1 MLAML
6 ANPVAVAAENTL
18 PSLGDTERGV
28 LSPVVERRLGEEIMR
43 SIWHDPDYL
52 DDDPLLEYLD
62 RFGNSL
68 VASYPGARGEAN
80 YEYTFFPVRDGA
92 INAFALPG
100 GFIGVHSGLI
110 LAAQTESELGSV
122 MAHEIGHV
130 AQRHIA
136 RGLGQQQ
143 QDAVIPLAALLLA
156 ILASRSSGGDAA
168 IAAIQG
174 GQGLSLQRQL
184 NFSRE
189 LEREADRVGF
199 QILRDAKFDT
209 SGMVAFFGRLQ
220 AASRGYSDSV
230 PAYLSSHPL
239 TTERIADI
247 SGRVREQRYKQHV
260 DSLDFHLIRAR
271 VRVLQDPSTQGLL
284 ETEQIFQT
292 QLLQHVAAQVAAAK
306 YGMAVIALKRGELGK
321 AQQWLQDARRS
332 AAKEANS
339 PIFVS
344 LALDIKLAPGQ
355 TPEAVRQALPEARV
369 AHAQFPLSRGIAR
382 QLADALSAN
391 GRQAEAATYLRDQIQ
406 LYRNEYKLQ
415 QQLAKVYADQGKLAL
430 QHIAL
435 AEAYVLQGT
444 LQSALDQLNLARRAP
459 DATFYD
465 QSVIDARERELQ
477 ARRREELK
485 ERKR

>member
-1 MLAML
+1 MLAIL
-6 ANPVAVAAENTL
+6 INPVAVSAGSTL

-43 SIWHDPDYL
+43 GIWRDPDYL
-52 DDDPLLEYLD
+52 DDDAVLEYLD
-62 RFGNSL
+62 RFGNGL

-80 YEYTFFPVRDGA
+80 YEYHFFPVRDPA

-100 GFIGVHSGLI
+100 GFIGAYTGLI
-110 LAAQTESELGSV
+110 LASQTESELASV

-156 ILASRSSGGDAA
+156 ILASRAGGDAA
-168 IAAIQG
+168 VAAIQG

-199 QILRDAKFDT
+199 QILRDAKYDT

-220 AASRGYSDSV
+220 AATRGYSDNI

-247 SGRVREQRYKQHV
+247 SGRVREERYKQHV

-271 VRVLQDPSTQGLL
+271 VRVLQDPSSQGLI
-284 ETEQIFQT
+284 EAEQVFQT
-292 QLLQHVAAQVAAAK
+292 QLLQHLSTPVAAAK
-306 YGMAVIALKRGELGK
+306 YGMAVIAYKRGQLDK
-321 AQQWLQDARRS
+321 AQQWLQDAKRS
-332 AAKEANS
+332 VAAKANN
-339 PIFVS
+339 PIFAS

-355 TPEAVRQALPEARV
+355 SRDLVRQALSEARA
-369 AHAQFPLSRGIAR
+369 AHGQFPHSRGIAR
-382 QLADALSAN
+382 QLAEAMLAN

-406 LYRNEYKLQ
+406 LYRAEPKLQ
-415 QQLAKVYADQGKLAL
+415 QKLAKVYADQGKLAL

-435 AEAYVLQGT
+435 AEAYVLQGA
-444 LQSALDQLNLARRAP
+444 LQSGLDQLNLARRAP

-465 QSVIDARERELQ
+465 QSVIDAREREVQ
-477 ARRREELK
+477 ARLREELK
-485 ERKR
+485 EKK